1 MNFCG
6 DEIGVEHAD
15 SGGCVQVIPR
25 QLCENAGFD
34 ATDVLSKLRQ
44 KHGQGVSSIQA
55 TFWRGEIEK
64 EFRVITIV

>member
-6 DEIGVEHAD
+6 DEIGVEHED